1 MTVNELI
8 SALELKT
15 FFLEDGDRDIDGA
28 YCGDLL
34 SWVMGKAP
42 ADAAWVTIMSNQN
55 VAAVAALSDAAC
67 VILAG
72 SGLDLKLSRDARSA
86 GYAFIPADGQAGGSE
101 ITALMQEK
109 KIDQAQALIVLA
121 KEKVQEEIL
130 APVSSDPDYLTQLEA
145 DKDELNLLDAV
156 CLLRKGKYFK
166 AKKALKAIASA
177 NGAFAEEARTLLKEL

>member
-1 MTVNELI
+1 MSSKMENLDEL
-8 SALELKT
+8 LECAIREYGIIRHMEDLARREHRRRTQLKY
-15 FFLEDGDRDIDGA
+15 FSYG
-28 YCGDLL
+28 
-34 SWVMGKAP
+34 V
-42 ADAAWVTIMSNQN
+42 
-55 VAAVAALSDAAC
+55 AAC
-67 VILAG
+67 VIMAG
-72 SGLDLKLSRDARSA
+72 GGLDLELRRDARSA

-101 ITALMQEK
+101 ITALMQER

-121 KEKVQEEIL
+121 KEKVHEEIL